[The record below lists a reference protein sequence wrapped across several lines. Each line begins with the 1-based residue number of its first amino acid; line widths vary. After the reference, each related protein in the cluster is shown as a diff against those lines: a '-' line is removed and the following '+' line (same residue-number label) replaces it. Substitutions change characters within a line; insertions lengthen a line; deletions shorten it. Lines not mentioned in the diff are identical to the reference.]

1 MKRRKKKRLTD
12 AAKRYGIVLGSVI
25 LVIKIPYKD
34 KYIECSTLEEATGV
48 LRHLVEEE
56 IKCKQIVL
64 RKSYYSKEDID
75 ECLREQDRFC
85 ESIVASAWTRESF
98 CRFIESIGELQK
110 QVLALLVS
118 NREQSDDALRK
129 ALKMNSNQ
137 ALAGVLSGIS
147 KQSGILNISP
157 RAVYTMKD
165 ERRGRVLHK
174 TYVVADDFLQ
184 MCHEMNW
191 PEAPLVERSRDAA
204 STKDS
209 RQ

>member
-1 MKRRKKKRLTD
+1 MGRREKKRLTY
-12 AAKRYGIVLGSVI
+12 AAKRYSIALGSII

-64 RKSYYSKEDID
+64 RKSYVPKEDVD
-75 ECLREQDRFC
+75 EILREQNAFY
-85 ESIVASAWTRESF
+85 ESVVASAWTRESF
-98 CRFIESIGELQK
+98 CRFIESIGDLQK

-118 NREQSDDALRK
+118 NREQSDDVLRK

-147 KQSGILNISP
+147 KQAGILNISP
-157 RAVYTMKD
+157 RAVYIMKD

-174 TYVVADDFLQ
+174 TYVVADDFLHV
-184 MCHEMNW
+184 CHEMNW
-191 PEAPLVERSRDAA
+191 PEASLVERSKDAA
-204 STKDS
+204 STKTAPK
-209 RQ
+209 

>member
-1 MKRRKKKRLTD
+1 LTY
-12 AAKRYGIVLGSVI
+12 AAKRYSIVLGSI
-25 LVIKIPYKD
+25 IPVIKIPYKD

-48 LRHLVEEE
+48 LRHLVEDE
-56 IKCKQIVL
+56 IKRKQIVL
-64 RKSYYSKEDID
+64 RTSYLPKGYVD
-75 ECLREQDRFC
+75 EFLQEQDGLY

-110 QVLALLVS
+110 QVLSLLVS

-147 KQSGILNISP
+147 KQAGILDISP

-204 STKDS
+204 STSKDAHK
-209 RQ
+209 